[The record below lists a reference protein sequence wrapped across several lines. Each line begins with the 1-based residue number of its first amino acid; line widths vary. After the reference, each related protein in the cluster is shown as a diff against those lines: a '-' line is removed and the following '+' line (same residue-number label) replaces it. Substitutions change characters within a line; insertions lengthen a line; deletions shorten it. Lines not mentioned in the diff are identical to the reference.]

1 MKRLENYLSNMKI
14 SVRTSYVYIIIILIL
29 FLTFSFLFLSQI
41 IEINIII
48 LFFFLIFLASYS
60 LVIIKFL
67 CEKSESKF
75 IKNNRLF
82 FQIVII
88 ILLSIAFGSS
98 FARIFYPPTLPYT
111 IIFGPL
117 SYSPYDNSTQKG
129 ISPSLILKC
138 EQREFKNI
146 IEEQIITCIIKK
158 NIPGWNNTVI
168 NHIEVNYGS
177 DSNNFWKNLDKG
189 DKIDF
194 NIKNENNYTITAFYH
209 GGNIK
214 VDLFNKIDFLS
225 IDDYSELRYKRMGI
239 ISAFVIFSMSILISF
254 VKNISEMKRDNSI
267 LPEPNRN
274 NS

>member
-1 MKRLENYLSNMKI
+1 MKAKIHVYLKDSIN
-14 SVRTSYVYIIIILIL
+14 TDEIIPARYLNTDDEKELAKHAMEDIDKDFVKKVKLGDAIIAGEDFGCGSSREHAVWALRGAGV
-29 FLTFSFLFLSQI
+29 Q
-41 IEINIII
+41 
-48 LFFFLIFLASYS
+48 A
-60 LVIIKFL
+60 VIAK
-67 CEKSESKF
+67 
-75 IKNNRLF
+75 
-82 FQIVII
+82 
-88 ILLSIAFGSS
+88 S